1 MRLQK
6 AEEDLKKRRTSNSSS
21 SEEDNPQVS
30 ILTSE
35 LERLN
40 KALEFKDKEIERKK
54 QATSNLVRL
63 SDIFQSWLTS
73 LFTSHL

>member
-1 MRLQK
+1 MVFVDAYLKVKMRLQK

-21 SEEDNPQVS
+21 SEEDNPQLS

-54 QATSNLVRL
+54 QA
-63 SDIFQSWLTS
+63 I
-73 LFTSHL
+73 

>member
-21 SEEDNPQVS
+21 SEEDNPQLS

-54 QATSNLVRL
+54 QA
-63 SDIFQSWLTS
+63 I
-73 LFTSHL
+73 